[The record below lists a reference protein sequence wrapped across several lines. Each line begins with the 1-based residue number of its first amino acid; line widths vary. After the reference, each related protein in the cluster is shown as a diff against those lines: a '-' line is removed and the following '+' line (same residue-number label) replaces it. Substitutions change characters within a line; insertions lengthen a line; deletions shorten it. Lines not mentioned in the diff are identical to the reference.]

1 MLVLSFVFAS
11 AAVVIVVETVAINL
25 NVLNVEC
32 FVKDFLK
39 GTFSCSIRGY
49 S

>member
-1 MLVLSFVFAS
+1 MLVLSVVFAS
-11 AAVVIVVETVAINL
+11 AAVVIVVETVNE
-25 NVLNVEC
+25 LNVEC

-39 GTFSCSIRGY
+39 GTFSCSIRGC

>member
-1 MLVLSFVFAS
+1 MIVLSFVFAS
-11 AAVVIVVETVAINL
+11 ASVVIVVETVAFNL
-25 NVLNVEC
+25 NELNVEC

-39 GTFSCSIRGY
+39 GTFSCSIRGC